1 MYFQQLLDAV
11 SYMHRYGIAHRD
23 LKLEN
28 VLLDANGNGKWDT
41 GDFATRRQPEEVF
54 YYPHKL
60 TLKAKPNKTSEERSG
75 VVTVT
80 CYDEK
85 AELMVYQKNKF
96 SLKSLIGK

>member
-1 MYFQQLLDAV
+1 MT
-11 SYMHRYGIAHRD
+11 
-23 LKLEN
+23 K
-28 VLLDANGNGKWDT
+28 NGN
-41 GDFATRRQPEEVF
+41 
-54 YYPHKL
+54 KL